1 MKMESVRE
9 RRVAGKPDGLPEA
22 STKDTAAVASVR
34 YRVLVA
40 DDEDSVLKC
49 YLRAFSAHET
59 RQGGT
64 ELDELDARLFSTS
77 VVGPATDVGFD
88 VTTCSQGNDAL
99 ALFRQATA
107 GGAAFDAAILDVRM
121 PPGISGIEA
130 GRRIRELD
138 SNVPLIFV
146 TGFSDVAEEE
156 LIQLIPP
163 REKLVY
169 LRKPLSFRKLVLD
182 LARRLT

>member
-1 MKMESVRE
+1 MESVRE
-9 RRVAGKPDGLPEA
+9 RRFAGEPDRLPEA
-22 STKDTAAVASVR
+22 MTKDTTIEALVR

-59 RQGGT
+59 RQGAT

-77 VVGPATDVGFD
+77 VVVPAADVAFD
-88 VTTCSQGNDAL
+88 VTACSQGNDAL
-99 ALFRQATA
+99 ALFRQAA
-107 GGAAFDAAILDVRM
+107 ADGAAFDAAILDVRM

-130 GRRIRELD
+130 DRRIRELD
-138 SNVPLIFV
+138 SNVLLVFV

-156 LIQLIPP
+156 LMQLIPP

-182 LARRLT
+182 LAKRLT

>member
-1 MKMESVRE
+1 
-9 RRVAGKPDGLPEA
+9 
-22 STKDTAAVASVR
+22 
-34 YRVLVA
+34 
-40 DDEDSVLKC
+40 
-49 YLRAFSAHET
+49 
-59 RQGGT
+59 
-64 ELDELDARLFSTS
+64 
-77 VVGPATDVGFD
+77 
-88 VTTCSQGNDAL
+88 
-99 ALFRQATA
+99 
-107 GGAAFDAAILDVRM
+107 M
-121 PPGISGIEA
+121 PPGISGIET

-138 SNVPLIFV
+138 SNVLLVFV